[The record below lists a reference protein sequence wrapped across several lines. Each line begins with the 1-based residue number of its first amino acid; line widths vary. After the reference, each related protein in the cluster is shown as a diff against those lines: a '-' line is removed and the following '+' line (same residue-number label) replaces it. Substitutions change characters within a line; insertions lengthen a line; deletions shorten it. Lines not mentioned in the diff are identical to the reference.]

1 MDNSKQLAR
10 IVMREKVS
18 DKEKAKVLGWIR
30 PPRGEGSGSKQAD
43 SGQTACSGTSS
54 FWTTIQR
61 HAIGSQM
68 RQASGDHGGKV
79 LTLLALLLKKV
90 QILTLEGSSWLWS
103 GCLISK
109 IEPVRRRRYSIYLLY

>member
-30 PPRGEGSGSKQAD
+30 PPRGGGPGSTQAD
-43 SGQTACSGTSS
+43 SVETAFSGTSS

-61 HAIGSQM
+61 YAIGSQM
-68 RQASGDHGGKV
+68 RQASADTGGKV
-79 LTLLALLLKKV
+79 LSLLALLV
-90 QILTLEGSSWLWS
+90 Q
-103 GCLISK
+103 K
-109 IEPVRRRRYSIYLLY
+109 YKY